1 MIHETAAAG
10 PLAGSTVLVRA
21 TFSSGMD
28 PALAEMVRRLA
39 DTGARI
45 AVIAGHGDPVGE
57 FNPALSL
64 RAFAEPLA
72 RAVGRPVHFI
82 AESVGIGAE
91 AGLAA
96 LAPGEIALM
105 ENLRFNSDARRA
117 TRSFAMRLSA
127 LADYFVVTG
136 PLPAVPANWIPELQ
150 ALLPEPPATPYHLER
165 ESS

>member
-1 MIHETAAAG
+1 MDEANTAR

-21 TFSSGMD
+21 SFSSGMD
-28 PALAEMVRRLA
+28 PSLTETVRRLA
-39 DTGARI
+39 EAGARI
-45 AVIAGHGDPVGE
+45 AVIAGRGDPVGE

-64 RAFAEPLA
+64 RGFAEPLA
-72 RAVGRPVHFI
+72 RAIGRPVHFI

-96 LAPGEIALM
+96 LAPGEVALM

-117 TRSFAMRLSA
+117 ARSFAIRLSA

-136 PLPAVPANWIPELQ
+136 PLPPVPANWIPHLQ
-150 ALLPEPPATPYHLER
+150 ALLPEPPLTPHHLER

>member
-1 MIHETAAAG
+1 MIHEANAAR

-21 TFSSGMD
+21 TFSAGIYSGLTD
-28 PALAEMVRRLA
+28 TITRLAEH
-39 DTGARI
+39 GARI
-45 AVIAGHGDPVGE
+45 AVIAGHGDPVGD
-57 FNPALSL
+57 FNPAFSL
-64 RAFAEPLA
+64 RVFAEPLA

-105 ENLRFNSDARRA
+105 ENLRFTSDERRA
-117 TRSFAMRLSA
+117 ARSFAIRLSA

-136 PLPAVPANWIPELQ
+136 PLPQVPANWISDLQ
-150 ALLPEPPATPYHLER
+150 ALLLEPPLIPHHLEQ
-165 ESS
+165 EVT

>member
-1 MIHETAAAG
+1 MGETTATG
-10 PLAGSTVLVRA
+10 PLAGRTVLVRA
-21 TFSSGMD
+21 TFSSGID
-28 PALAEMVRRLA
+28 PALTETVRRLA
-39 DTGARI
+39 DAGARI

-64 RAFAEPLA
+64 RTFAEPLSH
-72 RAVGRPVHFI
+72 AVGRPVRFI

-117 TRSFAMRLSA
+117 ARSFALRLSA

-136 PLPAVPANWIPELQ
+136 PLPPVPANWIPDLQ
-150 ALLPEPPATPYHLER
+150 ALLPEPPLTPNQFER
-165 ESS
+165 EPS

>member
-1 MIHETAAAG
+1 MRH
-10 PLAGSTVLVRA
+10 GSPGVGSLSGKTVLVRA
-21 TFSSGMD
+21 SFTAGID
-28 PALAEMVRRLA
+28 PALTVTIQRLA
-39 DTGARI
+39 EAGARI

-64 RAFAEPLA
+64 RIFAEPLA

-96 LAPGEIALM
+96 LAPGEVALM

-117 TRSFAMRLSA
+117 ARSFAMRLSA

-136 PLPAVPANWIPELQ
+136 PLPQVPANWIAELQ
-150 ALLPEPPATPYHLER
+150 ALLPEPPLSPHHLER
-165 ESS
+165 EFS

>member
-1 MIHETAAAG
+1 MDETAATG
-10 PLAGSTVLVRA
+10 PLAGRTVLVR
-21 TFSSGMD
+21 TSFSSGMD
-28 PALAEMVRRLA
+28 PDLIETVRRLA
-39 DTGARI
+39 DAGARI
-45 AVIAGHGDPVGE
+45 AVIAGRGDPVGE

-96 LAPGEIALM
+96 VAPGEIALM

-117 TRSFAMRLSA
+117 ARSFALRLSA

-136 PLPAVPANWIPELQ
+136 PLPQVPANWIPDLQ
-150 ALLPEPPATPYHLER
+150 ALLPEPPLTPHHLER
-165 ESS
+165 ELS

>member
-1 MIHETAAAG
+1 MTNEITAAK
-10 PLAGSTVLVRA
+10 PLFGRTVLVRA
-21 TFSSGMD
+21 SFSSGMD
-28 PALAEMVRRLA
+28 PALTETVRRLTEA
-39 DTGARI
+39 GARV
-45 AVIAGHGDPVGE
+45 AVIAGRGDPVGE

-96 LAPGEIALM
+96 LAPGEVALM

-117 TRSFAMRLSA
+117 ARSFALRLSA

-136 PLPAVPANWIPELQ
+136 PLPQVPANWIPNLQ
-150 ALLPEPPATPYHLER
+150 ALLPEPPLIPHHLER

>member
-1 MIHETAAAG
+1 MRPDPANS
-10 PLAGSTVLVRA
+10 GSLSDRTVLVRA
-21 TFSSGMD
+21 SFSDGID
-28 PALAEMVRRLA
+28 PALTETIRRLA
-39 DTGARI
+39 EAGTRI

-64 RAFAEPLA
+64 RVFADPLA
-72 RAVGRPVHFI
+72 RAVGRPVRFI

-91 AGLAA
+91 AGLAV

-117 TRSFAMRLSA
+117 ARSFAMRLSV

-136 PLPAVPANWIPELQ
+136 PLPQVPANWIAELQ
-150 ALLPEPPATPYHLER
+150 ALLPEPPLAPNLLQR
-165 ESS
+165 EFS